1 EWRREDWRA
10 LGEAE
15 RARRLEKA
23 LHEDRARG
31 FDPTR
36 APLMR
41 FALVRTGD
49 TEWQFLWT
57 FHHMLLDGWS
67 ASPLIDE
74 AVALYGSG
82 LRGREP
88 GLPRPIPYREFI
100 AWLARQEP
108 SHARE
113 FWSRTLAGLTS
124 CTRLPSDFP
133 AGNLSAEASQEPA
146 LDGRRTIL
154 PDALASDLRAF
165 CKRHRLTLAT
175 VFQGALAVLL
185 ARLCGV
191 REVLFGNTVS
201 GRPSDLPGIESMVGL
216 FINTLPVRASFAP
229 DSP

>member
-1 EWRREDWRA
+1 EGLDRPLQVVHRAVEPEWRREDWRA
-10 LGEAE
+10 LGKAE

-49 TEWQFLWT
+49 TEWQFLLT
-57 FHHMLLDGWS
+57 FHHILLDRLS
-67 ASPLIDE
+67 ASLVIDE

-133 AGNLSAEASQEPA
+133 AGNLSAEA
-146 LDGRRTIL
+146 
-154 PDALASDLRAF
+154 
-165 CKRHRLTLAT
+165 
-175 VFQGALAVLL
+175 
-185 ARLCGV
+185 
-191 REVLFGNTVS
+191 
-201 GRPSDLPGIESMVGL
+201 
-216 FINTLPVRASFAP
+216 
-229 DSP
+229 